1 MKEIRKEESSMF
13 EVELEAKSKEES
25 IKLACEKLNASESE
39 IVYHV
44 EEETTG
50 KLFKSSIYKI
60 KATTFTNLV
69 EKVKEY
75 LKEVIVNLGL
85 DVQFESSI
93 RERKIN
99 ISMYADNNAIL
110 IGKDGKTLK
119 ALETLAKQKVQNDYG
134 VHVSV
139 SLDVENY
146 KEKKIKNLEYMAKK
160 IAREVRSTK
169 VEATLENMN
178 SFERRVVHNIL
189 TDFKGVTT
197 ISEGEEPNRHV
208 IIKPTDN

>member
-1 MKEIRKEESSMF
+1 MKE
-13 EVELEAKSKEES
+13 VVLEAKTKEES
-25 IKLACEKLNASESE
+25 IRLVCEKLIASEGE
-39 IVYHV
+39 IIYHI
-44 EEETTG
+44 EETPSG
-50 KLFKSSIYKI
+50 RLFKSSIFTI

-69 EKVKEY
+69 EEIKEY
-75 LKEVIVNLGL
+75 LKAIIVNLGL

-99 ISMYADNNAIL
+99 IKMYADNNAIL

-119 ALETLAKQKVQNDYG
+119 ALEILVKQKVLNMYK
-134 VHVSV
+134 VHINI

-146 KEKKIKNLEYMAKK
+146 KEKRIKNLEILAKK
-160 IAREVRSTK
+160 VAREVRSTK

-178 SFERRVVHNIL
+178 SFERRIVHNVL

-197 ISEGEEPNRHV
+197 ISEGEEPNRHI
-208 IIKPTDN
+208 IIKPTNN

>member
-1 MKEIRKEESSMF
+1 MN
-13 EVELEAKSKEES
+13 EVVLEAKTKEEAIRKATES
-25 IKLACEKLNASESE
+25 LNAQESE
-39 IVYHV
+39 IIYHI

-50 KLFKSSIYKI
+50 RLFKSSTYTI
-60 KATTFTNLV
+60 KAITLTNLV
-69 EKVKEY
+69 EQMKTY
-75 LKEVIVNLGL
+75 LKEIILPLGL
-85 DVQFESSI
+85 EIQFESSI
-93 RERKIN
+93 RDRNIY

-110 IGKDGKTLK
+110 IGKNGQTLK
-119 ALETLAKQKVQNDYG
+119 ALETLVKQKVQNNYG
-134 VHVSV
+134 VHLKVY
-139 SLDVENY
+139 LDVENY
-146 KEKKIKNLEYMAKK
+146 KEKRIKNLEFMAKK

-178 SFERRVVHNIL
+178 SFERRIVHNVL

>member
-1 MKEIRKEESSMF
+1 MF
-13 EVELEAKSKEES
+13 EVNVEAKSKEEA
-25 IKLACEKLNASESE
+25 IRLACEKLNASESE
-39 IVYHV
+39 IVYHI

-69 EKVKEY
+69 EQMKEY

-119 ALETLAKQKVQNDYG
+119 ALETLVKQKVLNDYG
-134 VHVSV
+134 VHVSI

-169 VEATLENMN
+169 VEVTLENMN

>member
-1 MKEIRKEESSMF
+1 MK
-13 EVELEAKSKEES
+13 EVELEAKTKEEA
-25 IKLACEKLNASESE
+25 IRLACEKLIASENE
-39 IVYHV
+39 IVYRV

-50 KLFKSSIYKI
+50 RLFKSSTYRI

-69 EKVKEY
+69 ENIKEY

-93 RERKIN
+93 RDRKIN
-99 ISMYADNNAIL
+99 IGMYADNNAIL

-119 ALETLAKQKVQNDYG
+119 ALETLVKQKILNEYNI
-134 VHVSV
+134 HINI

-146 KEKKIKNLEYMAKK
+146 KEKRVKNLEYLAKK
-160 IAREVRSTK
+160 VAREVRSTK

-178 SFERRVVHNIL
+178 SFERRIVHNVL
-189 TDFKGVTT
+189 TDFKGVST

>member
-1 MKEIRKEESSMF
+1 ML
-13 EVELEAKSKEES
+13 EVVLEAKSKEEA
-25 IKLACEKLNASESE
+25 IRLATEQLNASESE
-39 IVYHV
+39 IVYHI

-50 KLFKSSIYKI
+50 RLFKSSTYTI
-60 KATTFTNLV
+60 KATTLINLV
-69 EKVKEY
+69 ENIKEY
-75 LKEVIVNLGL
+75 LKEVIVPLGL

-99 ISMYADNNAIL
+99 IAMYADNNAIL
-110 IGKDGKTLK
+110 IGKNGQTLK
-119 ALETLAKQKVQNDYG
+119 ALETLAKQKVQNDYNI
-134 VHVSV
+134 HISL

-146 KEKKIKNLEYMAKK
+146 KEKRVKNLEYMAKK

-178 SFERRVVHNIL
+178 SFERRIVHNVL

>member
-1 MKEIRKEESSMF
+1 MF
-13 EVELEAKSKEES
+13 EVELEAKNKEEA
-25 IKLACEKLNASESE
+25 IRLACEKLNASESE
-39 IVYHV
+39 IVYHI

-50 KLFKSSIYKI
+50 KLFKSSTYKI

-69 EKVKEY
+69 EQVKEF
-75 LKEVIVNLGL
+75 LKEVIINLGL

-134 VHVSV
+134 VHVSI

>member
-1 MKEIRKEESSMF
+1 MKE
-13 EVELEAKSKEES
+13 VVLEAKSKEEA
-25 IKLACEKLNASESE
+25 IRLACEKLIASENE
-39 IVYHV
+39 IIYHI
-44 EEETTG
+44 EEATSG
-50 KLFKSSIYKI
+50 RLFKSSTFTI
-60 KATTFTNLV
+60 KATTFTQLV
-69 EKVKEY
+69 EEIKEY

-99 ISMYADNNAIL
+99 IAMYADNNAIL

-119 ALETLAKQKVQNDYG
+119 ALETLVKQKVLNDYN
-134 VHVSV
+134 VHVSL

-146 KEKKIKNLEYMAKK
+146 KEKRIKNLEFLAKK
-160 IAREVRSTK
+160 VAREVRSTK
-169 VEATLENMN
+169 VEASLENMN
-178 SFERRVVHNIL
+178 SFERRIVHNVL

-197 ISEGEEPNRHV
+197 ISEGEEPNRHI

>member
-1 MKEIRKEESSMF
+1 MF
-13 EVELEAKSKEES
+13 EVELEAKNKEEA
-25 IKLACEKLNASESE
+25 IRLACEKLNASESE
-39 IVYHV
+39 IVYHI

-50 KLFKSSIYKI
+50 KLFKSSTYKI

-69 EKVKEY
+69 EQIKDF
-75 LKEVIVNLGL
+75 LKEVIINLGL

-134 VHVSV
+134 VHVSI

>member
-1 MKEIRKEESSMF
+1 MKE
-13 EVELEAKSKEES
+13 VVLEANSKEEA
-25 IKLACEKLNASESE
+25 IRLACEKLIASENE
-39 IVYHV
+39 IIYHI
-44 EEETTG
+44 EEATSG
-50 KLFKSSIYKI
+50 RLFKSSTFTI
-60 KATTFTNLV
+60 KATTFTQLV
-69 EKVKEY
+69 EEIKEY

-99 ISMYADNNAIL
+99 IAMYADNNAIL

-119 ALETLAKQKVQNDYG
+119 ALETLVKQKVLNDYN
-134 VHVSV
+134 VHVSL

-146 KEKKIKNLEYMAKK
+146 KEKRIKNLEFLAKK
-160 IAREVRSTK
+160 VAREVRSTK
-169 VEATLENMN
+169 VEASLENMN
-178 SFERRVVHNIL
+178 SFERRIVHNVL

-197 ISEGEEPNRHV
+197 ISEGEEPNRHI